1 MPVLISGILR
11 DGAGKPVQDC
21 TIQLSARKTSP
32 TVVVEVTSSSVTDA
46 NGHYSIEAEPG
57 YYSVSLLREGFP
69 PSVAG
74 DIYVVP
80 TDAPDTL
87 NAFLD
92 APKDA
97 DLRPEVM
104 KRFEEMVNRVVDL
117 SGATE
122 EVRKLAEQA
131 AQSAAQSNDAAAL
144 SATAAA
150 ESQRQASH
158 SADAADVSARS
169 AADNAR
175 QTAQDV
181 LASAADADSA
191 AKSAQTATE
200 QAGQAKTAADTAQK
214 AQEEAGVSAQ
224 SAAGSAGSAAASA
237 QTAGEHAGNAAASE
251 TSARESAFTATQAAE
266 QGDNSAAAAALS
278 EQHARESS
286 DKAAKSETA
295 ASASAKSASSSEAS
309 ARQSAETAENQKN
322 AATESAN
329 RAEQARDDALTS
341 RNEAVQAAET
351 AATDAADKAA
361 GKVSDQLKAAVA
373 DDTQR
378 AEAAMAG
385 AESAAL
391 ASQGYRDEAR
401 DIAEGLKLG
410 DASTTQKGLVK
421 LSSDDDS
428 DSEALAATPK
438 AVKKVK
444 DLTNLKAPLDS
455 PELTGTPTTPTPP
468 LTINNQQI
476 VNAEFVHAAVAA
488 LVGSSPE
495 ALDTLAELAQ
505 ALGNDPN
512 FATTMLNALAGK
524 QPLDGTLTNLS
535 GKDVPALLQY
545 LGLEETINR
554 AAGSLQKDQNGR
566 DVPQPDTFTCHIG
579 AARAFSGSVSI
590 GRGGNWTTAEFIVWL
605 ESQGAFNHPYWMCKG
620 SWSYADNRVI
630 TDTGCGN
637 IQLAGA
643 VVEVM
648 GVRSAMTI
656 RITTPTTATSGHAS
670 AQFTYINHGDG
681 YLPGWHRDFN
691 TANPPYEYYPVGA
704 PIPWPSDIPPANHA
718 LMQGQSFDKS
728 AYPLLAVAYPAGVIP
743 DMRGQT
749 IKGNPTGR
757 GVLTQEQ
764 DGIKWHDHGA
774 TIASTDLGSRDT
786 TGFDYGT
793 KSVSVFDYGTKSTT
807 GAGAHNHPISG
818 RTQFGQAGDVVAM
831 SNTGSDRTNWGA
843 VGGVGDH
850 AHAVGIG
857 AHDHVVGIGAHA
869 HSVYIGAHSHGVTV
883 SPSGQAE
890 NTVKNTAFNYL
901 VRLA

>member
-1 MPVLISGILR
+1 PVLISGILR

-21 TIQLSARKTSP
+21 TIQLSAKQTSP
-32 TVVVEVTSSSVTDA
+32 TVVVEVTSSTLTGAD
-46 NGHYSIEAEPG
+46 GHYSIEAEQG
-57 YYSVSLLREGFP
+57 YYTVSLLREGFP

-74 DIYVVP
+74 DIYVAP

-122 EVRKLAEQA
+122 KDRERAEQA
-131 AQSAAQSNDAAAL
+131 AQSAEQSKDSAVL
-144 SATAAA
+144 SATASA
-150 ESQRQASH
+150 ESQRQAAL
-158 SADAADVSARS
+158 SADAADASARS

-224 SAAGSAGSAAASA
+224 SAAGSAESAAASA

-266 QGDNSAAAAALS
+266 QGNNSAAAAALC
-278 EQHARESS
+278 EQHARESGE
-286 DKAAKSETA
+286 KAAKSEA
-295 ASASAKSASSSEAS
+295 VASASAKSASSSEAS
-309 ARQSAETAENQKN
+309 ALQSAETAENQKN

-351 AATDAADKAA
+351 AAADAADKAA
-361 GKVSDQLKAAVA
+361 GKVSEQLKAAVA

-385 AESAAL
+385 AERAAE

-410 DASTTQKGLVK
+410 DASTTQKGIVK

-590 GRGGNWTTAEFIVWL
+590 GGGGNWTTAEFIVWL

-670 AQFTYINHGDG
+670 AQFTYINHGDD
-681 YLPGWHRDFN
+681 YLPGWRRDFN
-691 TANPPYEYYPVGA
+691 TANLPPESYPVGA
-704 PIPWPSDIPPANHA
+704 PVPWPSDTVPAGYA
-718 LMQGQSFDKS
+718 LMQGQPFDKS
-728 AYPLLAVAYPAGVIP
+728 VYPLLAVAYPSGVIP

-749 IKGNPTGR
+749 IKGRPDGR
-757 GVLTQEQ
+757 AVLSQEL
-764 DGIKWHDHGA
+764 D
-774 TIASTDLGSRDT
+774 
-786 TGFDYGT
+786 
-793 KSVSVFDYGTKSTT
+793 
-807 GAGAHNHPISG
+807 
-818 RTQFGQAGDVVAM
+818 
-831 SNTGSDRTNWGA
+831 
-843 VGGVGDH
+843 
-850 AHAVGIG
+850 
-857 AHDHVVGIGAHA
+857 
-869 HSVYIGAHSHGVTV
+869 
-883 SPSGQAE
+883 
-890 NTVKNTAFNYL
+890 
-901 VRLA
+901 